1 LTNFKL
7 TISDVKGKSI
17 TKEVKDTEANPLLG
31 LRVGS
36 ETDAAIVGLSG
47 KMKITGGSDK
57 SGVPMRSD
65 FHSPGRKY
73 ILLSKGVG
81 LQDTEKGLRKRKLI
95 RGNTISDEIFQINC
109 RLDGEIKTEE
119 APKEEA
125 PKEEA
130 PKKEA
135 PKEEAPKKEA
145 PKEEAPK
152 KEAPKKEAKA
162 PKKEAKAPKEEAK

>member
-1 LTNFKL
+1 MTNFKL

-135 PKEEAPKKEA
+135 KA
-145 PKEEAPK
+145 PKEEAS
-152 KEAPKKEAKA
+152 
-162 PKKEAKAPKEEAK
+162 KKEAKAPKEEAKAPKEEAK